1 MKSDAKLEEELI
13 VVSKLTSEN
22 WQLLTQA
29 LESLRNLHF
38 NGLFLIKAENYRAIM
53 FDGTKD
59 WRKIWRK
66 TDLCFQIWHDES
78 GKFVF
83 TGLKIAISF

>member
-38 NGLFLIKAENYRAIM
+38 NGLFLIKAEKLQSNYV
-53 FDGTKD
+53 
-59 WRKIWRK
+59 W
-66 TDLCFQIWHDES
+66 WH
-78 GKFVF
+78 
-83 TGLKIAISF
+83 